1 MDIRGTTVLVLGGG
15 GMVGRA
21 VCRELLPQAP
31 KRIVLASFS
40 EPETRSA
47 MATLQEEFAHLRR
60 FNPGLPE
67 VELRGE
73 WGNLFVRE
81 EYSGKSFNEILS
93 SARGRSD
100 LIEDTFVPLNKNTL
114 ERMTLYQI
122 ITRNR
127 PDVIVDAVNTATGI
141 AYNDVFTQARRV
153 WSELQASEG
162 PPSRESVEQLMCS
175 SYIPQLIRHVEI
187 LYRSMVK
194 VDTKAYV
201 KVGTSGTG
209 GMGWNIPYTHG
220 EERPSLLL
228 LSKSAVAGAQTLL
241 LFLLA
246 RTPAVPTFDPEDAE
260 ELQLKRPP
268 ATKEI
273 KPTAMIGWREIGY
286 GDIRRKGKPIPLEDV
301 RLGEAQSLAEGD
313 TLVLDDPAREESR
326 LGKNLRTVYVDTG
339 ENGMFSAEEF
349 VAITSPGQMGFVT
362 PEEIARNIA
371 DEIRGINTGK
381 DVINAL
387 NVTSMGPTYRA
398 GFQRERAISKLREL
412 EKQHGTDSVA
422 FEILGPPRLS
432 KLLFEAHLLR
442 RHCRTL
448 QKVAE
453 SDPASLSDA
462 CIKILAADPEL
473 LSTPVTLGIPILLE
487 DDAGLKLVR
496 GRLIKTPPAH
506 GKGEVLAGPGSIE
519 EWAGAGW
526 IDLRVANMACW
537 KKRVQSILTEVDS
550 IPASDSSS
558 RYVRDRHFWMEGG
571 GEIHPGELVA
581 WIFNTEDR
589 GERGRE

>member
-1 MDIRGTTVLVLGGG
+1 MDIHGTTVMVLGGG

-21 VCRELLPQAP
+21 VCRELLDHAP
-31 KRIVLASFS
+31 ARIVVASYA
-40 EPETRSA
+40 EAETRA
-47 MATLQEEFAHLRR
+47 AIELLQEELERKRSFQ
-60 FNPGLPE
+60 PGLPSI
-67 VELRGE
+67 ELVPE
-73 WGNLFVRE
+73 WGNMFVRE
-81 EYSGKSFNEILS
+81 DFRHRSFPDIMS
-93 SARGRSD
+93 SPEGRAA
-100 LIEDTFVPLNKNTL
+100 LIEDTFVPLQADTL
-114 ERMTLYQI
+114 ERYGLYRMI
-122 ITRNR
+122 LRHH
-127 PDVIVDAVNTATGI
+127 PDILVDAVNTATGI
-141 AYNDVFTQARRV
+141 AYMDVFKQARSV
-153 WSELQASEG
+153 WAQLSSSPD

-175 SYIPQLIRHVEI
+175 MYIPQLIRHVEI

-246 RTPAVPTFDPEDAE
+246 RTPAVPTFGPEDAE
-260 ELQLKRPP
+260 EIHGKRPP

-286 GDIRRKGKPIPLEDV
+286 GDIRRKGQPIELEDV
-301 RLGEAQSLAEGD
+301 RLDDSVELGADKKL
-313 TLVLDDPAREESR
+313 LLDDPSR
-326 LGKNLRTVYVDTG
+326 GVGSGKRLRTVYVDTG

-362 PEEIARNIA
+362 PEEIARNVV
-371 DEIRGINTGK
+371 DEILGINTGK

-398 GFQRERAISKLREL
+398 GFQRERAIGKLRDL
-412 EKQHGTDSVA
+412 QRQHATESVA

-442 RHCRTL
+442 RHCKTL
-448 QKVAE
+448 DRVAGA
-453 SDPASLSDA
+453 DPAELTRA
-462 CIKILAADPEL
+462 CLDILRSDPEL
-473 LSTPVTLGIPILLE
+473 LATPVTLGIPILLE
-487 DDAGLKLVR
+487 DQGRLRLVR
-496 GRLIKTPPAH
+496 GRTVKTPPSQ
-506 GKGEVLAGPGSIE
+506 GQNELEMGPRRIE

-526 IDLRVANMACW
+526 IDLRTSNMERW
-537 KKRVQSILTEVDS
+537 KKRIQSILAELGS
-550 IPASDSSS
+550 IPHHDTSS
-558 RYVRDRHFWMEGG
+558 RYLRDRDFWLGRAE
-571 GEIHPGELVA
+571 GEINPGELVA